1 MEFFSDKLLMKPG
14 QSQLAIRISTKN
26 PVESF
31 ITSKWKFGMQR
42 VEEFENDFGIYAI
55 NLYHFIY
62 GFDWYFRVLIAQSRN
77 IENIMVI
84 LLDVDKSSVIKDDS
98 LMELSFHR
106 ANIIKEMPL
115 SDFRKYI
122 FSHRGFDHGY
132 SLDMIESS
140 IQASHLLTKKDYSGW
155 ATIMGK
161 AKWDMYQ
168 KIWSNFKFEIIKPR
182 VSMSID
188 EHICDCLD
196 MVKAIEKLHI
206 LRTSNSNSLDELW
219 HIIKTFNIDNN
230 A

>member
-1 MEFFSDKLLMKPG
+1 MKFFSDKLLMMPG
-14 QSQLAIRISTKN
+14 QSQLAIRVSTKN

-31 ITSKWKFGMQR
+31 VTSKWEFGMRR
-42 VEEFENDFGIYAI
+42 VEEFENDLGIYAI
-55 NLYHFIY
+55 SLYHFIY

-84 LLDVDKSSVIKDDS
+84 LLDVDKSSIIKDDS

-122 FSHRGFDHGY
+122 FSHRAFDYGY
-132 SLDMIESS
+132 SLNMIESS
-140 IQASHLLTKKDYSGW
+140 IQASHLLVKKNYIGW

-168 KIWSNFKFEIIKPR
+168 KIWSNFQFEILKPR

-188 EHICDCLD
+188 EHICDCLE
-196 MVKAIEKLHI
+196 MVKSIEKSHI
-206 LRTSNSNSLDELW
+206 LRTSNNNLTDEFSQ
-219 HIIKTFNIDNN
+219 IINTFNIDNN